1 MDRHTPEGRIMS
13 TKAEWY
19 RSPWLPW
26 LPSLL
31 VLWALA
37 PGLAGAAE
45 FRSGDEVRV
54 GPQEVIDEDLYAFG
68 RVVDIQGTVRG
79 DVIAMGR
86 QVDISGTVEG
96 DVMSAASNTQISS
109 PVRGSLR
116 AAGGD
121 LSVSGPVG
129 EDAML
134 AAGNLRLTPEARVG
148 KDLYLASGDARLYA
162 PVQGE
167 LRAAAGTLTL
177 AAPVAKDAHAEVG
190 TLRLTEEA
198 RVGGNL
204 SYRSDRDAQLASGA
218 VVSGTVEHLAA
229 RHHQGRSP
237 AMGLYFW
244 VRSLVGLFALGLLF
258 SLLAPRF
265 ARRVTAML
273 RQRPLPSLGW
283 GAALLVSVPFLAGL
297 VFLVGM
303 LLGGWWIGLF
313 ILALYAFA
321 IALSFPVV
329 GLFLGRWLLE
339 RFHKTG
345 AHLAVALLLGLVL
358 LTLVGLVPILGGL
371 VALATILFGLGAM
384 MLSLLRGREPTG
396 ATV

>member
-1 MDRHTPEGRIMS
+1 MS
-13 TKAEWY
+13 TKAERY

-31 VLWALA
+31 VLWALV
-37 PGLAGAAE
+37 PGMASAAE
-45 FRSGDEVRV
+45 VRSGDVVKV

-68 RVVDIQGTVRG
+68 RTVNIQGTVRG
-79 DVIAMGR
+79 DLVVMGE

-96 DVMSAASNTQISS
+96 DVMSAASNSRISS

-116 AAGGD
+116 AAGGE
-121 LSVSGPVG
+121 LSVSAPVG

-134 AAGNLRLTPEARVG
+134 AAGNLRLTPEAQVG
-148 KDLYLASGDARLYA
+148 RDLYLASGDARVYA
-162 PVQGE
+162 PVLGE

-177 AAPVAKDAHAEVG
+177 AAPVGQDAHAEAG
-190 TLRLTEEA
+190 TLRLTNEA
-198 RVGGNL
+198 RVNGNL
-204 SYRSDRDAQLASGA
+204 SYRSDKDAQIASGA
-218 VVSGTVEHLAA
+218 VVAGSVEHLAA
-229 RHHQGRSP
+229 RHAAAGRGP
-237 AMGLYFW
+237 LLGVYFW
-244 VRSLVGLFALGLLF
+244 LRSLVGLFALGLLF
-258 SLLAPRF
+258 ALLAPRF

-283 GAALLVSVPFLAGL
+283 GAALFVSIPLLAGL

-303 LLGGWWIGLF
+303 LLGGWWLGLF

-358 LTLVGLVPILGGL
+358 LTLAGRVPILGAL
-371 VALATILFGLGAM
+371 VALATILFGLGALL
-384 MLSLLRGREPTG
+384 LSVVRGREPAG
-396 ATV
+396 APV

>member
-1 MDRHTPEGRIMS
+1 MS

-45 FRSGDEVRV
+45 FRSGDVVRV

-68 RVVDIQGTVRG
+68 SVVDIQGTVRG

-116 AAGGD
+116 AASGD

-134 AAGNLRLTPEARVG
+134 AANNLRLTPESRVG

-167 LRAAAGTLTL
+167 LRAAARTLTL
-177 AAPVAKDAHAEVG
+177 AAPVGQDAHAEVG
-190 TLRLTEEA
+190 TLRLTDEA

-204 SYRSDRDAQLASGA
+204 SYRSDQDAQLASGA
-218 VVSGTVEHLAA
+218 VVSGTVEHLAP
-229 RHHQGRSP
+229 RHDQGRSP

-283 GAALLVSVPFLAGL
+283 GAALLVSVPFLAAL

>member
-1 MDRHTPEGRIMS
+1 MTTSAERH
-13 TKAEWY
+13 

-31 VLWALA
+31 VLWALV
-37 PGLAGAAE
+37 PGLAWAAE
-45 FRSGDEVRV
+45 LRSGDVVQV
-54 GPQEVIDEDLYAFG
+54 GPQEVIEEDLYAFG
-68 RVVDIQGTVRG
+68 RVVNIQGTIRG
-79 DVIAMGR
+79 DLIAMGE

-96 DVMSAASNTQISS
+96 DIMSAASNNRISS

-116 AAGGD
+116 AAGGE
-121 LSVSGPVG
+121 LSVSAPVG

-167 LRAAAGTLTL
+167 LRAAAGTLTM
-177 AAPVAKDAHAEVG
+177 AAPVGQDAHAEVG
-190 TLRLTEEA
+190 TLRLTEGA
-198 RVGGNL
+198 RVDGNL
-204 SYRSDRDAQLASGA
+204 SYRSDKDAQLASGA

-229 RHHQGRSP
+229 RQDRGWGP
-237 AMGLYFW
+237 AVGVYFW
-244 VRSLVGLFALGLLF
+244 LRSLVGLFALGLLF

-283 GAALLVSVPFLAGL
+283 GAALFVSVPLLAGL
-297 VFLVGM
+297 VFMVGL

-313 ILALYAFA
+313 LLALYAFA

-358 LTLVGLVPILGGL
+358 LTLVGLVPVLGGL
-371 VALATILFGLGAM
+371 VALATVLFGLGAM
-384 MLSLLRGREPTG
+384 LLSVVRGHEPTG

>member
-1 MDRHTPEGRIMS
+1 MS
-13 TKAEWY
+13 TNAE
-19 RSPWLPW
+19 RHRNPWLPW

-31 VLWALA
+31 VLWALV
-37 PGLAGAAE
+37 PGLARAAE
-45 FRSGDEVRV
+45 FRSGDVVQV

-68 RVVDIQGTVRG
+68 RVVNIQGTVRG

-86 QVDISGTVEG
+86 EVDISGTVEG
-96 DVMSAASNTQISS
+96 DVMSAASVNRIST

-116 AAGGD
+116 AAGGE

-134 AAGNLRLTPEARVG
+134 AAGNLSLTPEARVG
-148 KDLYLASGDARLYA
+148 KDLYLLSGDARLYA

-177 AAPVAKDAHAEVG
+177 AAPVGQDAHAEVG
-190 TLRLTEEA
+190 TLRLTDGA

-204 SYRSDRDAQLASGA
+204 SYRSDKDAQLASGA
-218 VVSGTVEHLAA
+218 VVSGTVEHLAP
-229 RHHQGRSP
+229 RQEKGGGP
-237 AMGLYFW
+237 AMGLYLW
-244 VRSLVGLFALGLLF
+244 LRSLVGLFALGLLF
-258 SLLAPRF
+258 SLLTPRF
-265 ARRVTAML
+265 AHRVTAML
-273 RQRPLPSLGW
+273 RQRPLPSLGL
-283 GAALLVSVPFLAGL
+283 GAAFFVSVPFLAGL
-297 VFLVGM
+297 VFLVGL

-313 ILALYAFA
+313 ILALYGFA

-358 LTLVGLVPILGGL
+358 LTLVGRVPILGGL
-371 VALATILFGLGAM
+371 VALATILFGLGA
-384 MLSLLRGREPTG
+384 LLLGVLRGREPAG
-396 ATV
+396 APV